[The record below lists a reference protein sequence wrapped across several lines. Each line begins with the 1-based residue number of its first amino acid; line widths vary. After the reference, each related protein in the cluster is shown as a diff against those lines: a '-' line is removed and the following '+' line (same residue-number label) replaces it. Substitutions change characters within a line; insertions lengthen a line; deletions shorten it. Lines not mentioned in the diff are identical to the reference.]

1 MSYLT
6 ITLWTLFSR
15 LVFRH
20 AHTVFLSLAHLA
32 NLWPSKD
39 VQQPSFFSLSVSFTC
54 CLSLRS
60 CQSSQDLSQPV
71 SSLFLEGNIHLF
83 SERVYTKRFLKVLSL
98 FFSLSLSLKTEN
110 VKLQY
115 LDVFSAWLKPEWK
128 RGFAFLDEGC
138 KTHPSQRLTISNS
151 SLFTFLTFFFLSGR
165 FRDEVPSVKCLL
177 TLSWVPY
184 LMRSLFSPPL
194 PAVFSGRDFNAYLAT
209 LFKFVIMAL
218 FI

>member
-1 MSYLT
+1 MSCLT
-6 ITLWTLFSR
+6 ITLRTLFSR
-15 LVFRH
+15 LVCRH

-39 VQQPSFFSLSVSFTC
+39 VQQPSFVSLSVSFTC

-71 SSLFLEGNIHLF
+71 SSLFLEGNFHLF

-98 FFSLSLSLKTEN
+98 FLSLSLWLKTEY

-115 LDVFSAWLKPEWK
+115 VDVFSAWLSLKPEWK

-138 KTHPSQRLTISNS
+138 KTHPSQRLTMSNS

-194 PAVFSGRDFNAYLAT
+194 TV
-209 LFKFVIMAL
+209 LFFWKGF
-218 FI
+218 

>member
-1 MSYLT
+1 MSCLT
-6 ITLWTLFSR
+6 INLRVLFSR
-15 LVFRH
+15 LVCRH
-20 AHTVFLSLAHLA
+20 AHTVLSLAHLS

-98 FFSLSLSLKTEN
+98 FLSLSLWLKTEY

-115 LDVFSAWLKPEWK
+115 VDVFSAWLSLKPEWK

-138 KTHPSQRLTISNS
+138 ETHPSQRLTISNS
-151 SLFTFLTFFFLSGR
+151 SLFTLKIFLLKWALSRQGAKC
-165 FRDEVPSVKCLL
+165 EVLVNPQLGAL
-177 TLSWVPY
+177 FNEE
-184 LMRSLFSPPL
+184 SLFSSSHS
-194 PAVFSGRDFNAYLAT
+194 AVFWKGF
-209 LFKFVIMAL
+209 
-218 FI
+218 